1 MPQRWPF
8 FSKRKP
14 PQPRFLDLFNQSLH
28 FHDIRQLFD
37 TELLEPQYF
46 TQKKLRKKTHHSAL
60 RSRFFVNF
68 APLKDIFPNLTLFVY
83 MTILRSLAKIVSIFL
98 FITVSSSIG
107 NQLNAQD
114 GKALFS
120 QNCASC
126 HAVNK
131 KLTGPALAG
140 VEDRWSDK
148 KNLYAW
154 IKNSAA
160 FLNTGDPYATKLYNE
175 YNKTAMN
182 SFPGLA
188 DKDID
193 AILAY
198 IKTVPAAGATPS
210 GGQAT
215 AGAPA
220 EDSDSTLVFGILTL
234 ILALLSLIL
243 LQVNSNLKKLSDDK
257 SGIPATEPVPF
268 YRNKAYIAFIAIIF
282 FIGGG
287 YMTTVGAMNLGRSKD
302 YQPEQPI
309 YYSHKVHAGVNQINC
324 QYCHAG
330 TYQGKQATFPSVNVC
345 MNCHAAINE
354 YKGEPLVRENGDIVD
369 GTAEIKKLYKY
380 AGFTEGQ
387 PWDATKAK
395 PIEWVRI
402 HNLPDHVYFNHA
414 QHVNAGQ
421 VACQQCHGDI
431 QNMGEV
437 KQFADLSM
445 GWCVNCHRETKVQ
458 FKDNGFYSIYE
469 KFHADLKSG
478 KIDSTKGITVEKIG
492 GTECQKCHY

>member
-1 MPQRWPF
+1 M
-8 FSKRKP
+8 
-14 PQPRFLDLFNQSLH
+14 
-28 FHDIRQLFD
+28 
-37 TELLEPQYF
+37 T
-46 TQKKLRKKTHHSAL
+46 TLR
-60 RSRFFVNF
+60 N
-68 APLKDIFPNLTLFVY
+68 
-83 MTILRSLAKIVSIFL
+83 LAKIVTIFL
-98 FITVSSSIG
+98 FITFSAAIG

-120 QNCASC
+120 ANCASC

-140 VEDRWSDK
+140 VEERWPEK

-154 IKNSAA
+154 VKNSAA
-160 FLNTGDPYATKLYNE
+160 FLKTGDPYATNLYNE
-175 YNKTAMN
+175 YNKVAMN
-182 SFPGLA
+182 NFPGLSDA
-188 DKDID
+188 DID

-198 IKTVPAAGATPS
+198 IKTVPAPGAAPAGGA
-210 GGQAT
+210 A

-220 EDSDSTLVFGILTL
+220 PESDNALVFGILSL
-234 ILALLSLIL
+234 ILAVLAIIL
-243 LQVNSNLKKLSDDK
+243 LQVNSNLKKLSDEK
-257 SGIPATEPVPF
+257 LGMTPQTPVPF
-268 YRNKAYIAFIAIIF
+268 YRNKRYIAFTAILLF
-282 FIGGG
+282 VLGG
-287 YMTTVGAMNLGRSKD
+287 YYTTVGAMNLGRSKD

-309 YYSHKVHAGVNQINC
+309 YYSHTVHAGVNQINC
-324 QYCHAG
+324 QYCHTG
-330 TYQGKQATFPSVNVC
+330 TYQGKQATLPSVNVC
-345 MNCHAAINE
+345 MNCHMAINE
-354 YKGEPLVRENGDIVD
+354 YKGAPLVRENGDVVD

-387 PWDATKAK
+387 PWDPANAK

-421 VACQQCHGDI
+421 VACQQCHGEI
-431 QNMGEV
+431 QKMGEV
-437 KQFADLSM
+437 KQFSDLSM
-445 GWCVNCHRETKVQ
+445 GWCINCHRNSEVQ

>member
-1 MPQRWPF
+1 
-8 FSKRKP
+8 
-14 PQPRFLDLFNQSLH
+14 
-28 FHDIRQLFD
+28 
-37 TELLEPQYF
+37 
-46 TQKKLRKKTHHSAL
+46 
-60 RSRFFVNF
+60 
-68 APLKDIFPNLTLFVY
+68 
-83 MTILRSLAKIVSIFL
+83 MTILRSLAKIVSILL
-98 FITVSSSIG
+98 FTTLSSTIG

-114 GKALFS
+114 GKALFQ

-140 VEDRWSDK
+140 VEERWSEK

-160 FLNTGDPYATKLYNE
+160 YLKTGDPYANKLYEE
-175 YNKTAMN
+175 YNKVAMN
-182 SFPGLA
+182 NFPGLA
-188 DKDID
+188 DADID

-198 IKTVPAAGATPS
+198 IKTVPAPGAAPAGGAATS
-210 GGQAT
+210 
-215 AGAPA
+215 GAPA
-220 EDSDSTLVFGILTL
+220 EESDSTLVFGILTL
-234 ILALLSLIL
+234 ILAFVALIL
-243 LQVNSNLKKLSDDK
+243 LQVNSNLRKLADDK
-257 SGIPATEPVPF
+257 SGITAIVPVPF
-268 YRNKAYIAFIAIIF
+268 YRKKANIAFVAIIF
-282 FIGGG
+282 FIVGG
-287 YMTTVGAMNLGRSKD
+287 YMTTVGAINLGRSKD

-324 QYCHAG
+324 QYCHTG
-330 TYQGKQATFPSVNVC
+330 VYQGKQATLPSVNVC
-345 MNCHAAINE
+345 MNCHTAINE
-354 YKGEPLVRENGDIVD
+354 YNGAPLVKENGEVVD
-369 GTAEIKKLYKY
+369 GTAEIKKLYEY
-380 AGFTEGQ
+380 AGYTPGET
-387 PWDATKAK
+387 WDASKAK

-421 VACQQCHGDI
+421 VSCQQCHGDI

-437 KQFADLSM
+437 KQFSDLSM

-478 KIDSTKGITVEKIG
+478 KIDSTKGITVEKVG